1 MLFLTPFDFKS
12 ESGKKRVKKQ
22 REVRIVLWKKSDC

>member
-12 ESGKKRVKKQ
+12 ESGKKRVKKK
-22 REVRIVLWKKSDC
+22 RGEDSFMEKE